1 MGSQLMLLGLVQVY
15 FATKTVSNL
24 SAKRWYLDCELG
36 VFLVRHKSNQS
47 KCCLPF
53 PLRARSTRT

>member
-36 VFLVRHKSNQS
+36 VFSGE
-47 KCCLPF
+47 
-53 PLRARSTRT
+53 T